1 MKLPAPA
8 LAVLAMVSVQ
18 LGIALGTNLF
28 PALGPAGLA
37 WLRLTFGAI
46 ILLAVTRPRIRSFS
60 RVAMLNTL
68 LLGVSIGLSTLTFTE
83 AIARIP
89 LGTASAI
96 EFLGPLSVAAVRAHR
111 RSALVWP
118 ALALVGVVALTQPWL
133 GELNVAGI
141 AFAAA
146 AACSWA
152 GYIIFTQ
159 RVGTQENGLQGLAL
173 SIATAA
179 VVVAPFGAW
188 HAVHALTPVIA
199 LQGLGLAILVPLL
212 PFALEMLALRRM
224 TLSAFGTLAALEPG
238 IATVF
243 GVVLLGQTPVP
254 IEAIGLALVI
264 VAGIGAQQFAQ
275 RPRKHDA
282 VSPDAVGPDVADP
295 DVAGPDVAGPDAA
308 GPDVANSRVRR
319 RSVRASGKRTHA
331 SRP

>member
-1 MKLPAPA
+1 MPVTIVI
-8 LAVLAMVSVQ
+8 LAIFAWVMYSR
-18 LGIALGTNLF
+18 IA
-28 PALGPAGLA
+28 AG
-37 WLRLTFGAI
+37 GVDAI
-46 ILLAVTRPRIRSFS
+46 ILLAVTRPRIGSFS

-188 HAVHALTPVIA
+188 HAVHALTPVS
-199 LQGLGLAILVPLL
+199 
-212 PFALEMLALRRM
+212 ALR
-224 TLSAFGTLAALEPG
+224 AAKD
-238 IATVF
+238 
-243 GVVLLGQTPVP
+243 
-254 IEAIGLALVI
+254 
-264 VAGIGAQQFAQ
+264 AG
-275 RPRKHDA
+275 RPEIDRFF
-282 VSPDAVGPDVADP
+282 
-295 DVAGPDVAGPDAA
+295 
-308 GPDVANSRVRR
+308 N
-319 RSVRASGKRTHA
+319 SVRLN
-331 SRP
+331 